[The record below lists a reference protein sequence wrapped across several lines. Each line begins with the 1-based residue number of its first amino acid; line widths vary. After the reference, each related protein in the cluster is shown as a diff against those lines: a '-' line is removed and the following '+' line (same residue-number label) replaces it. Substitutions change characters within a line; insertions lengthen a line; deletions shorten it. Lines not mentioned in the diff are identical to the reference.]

1 MKKEIGKKMKNV
13 YDAQFNEHGYSPAS
27 LGCAKG
33 RQDLRFKALS
43 SYVGEGTL
51 LDFGCGFGDLS
62 DYLKKEK
69 ISINYAGCDVMD
81 NFLITAREQYP
92 DKRFFKIEMGEL
104 IEEKFDFV
112 LASGV
117 FNFLYSEKETEH
129 RDYVFKTISNLFTTT
144 NKVLSIDFISICR
157 FYRS

>member
-81 NFLITAREQYP
+81 NFLITA
-92 DKRFFKIEMGEL
+92 KR
-104 IEEKFDFV
+104 
-112 LASGV
+112 
-117 FNFLYSEKETEH
+117 
-129 RDYVFKTISNLFTTT
+129 TIS
-144 NKVLSIDFISICR
+144 R
-157 FYRS
+157 